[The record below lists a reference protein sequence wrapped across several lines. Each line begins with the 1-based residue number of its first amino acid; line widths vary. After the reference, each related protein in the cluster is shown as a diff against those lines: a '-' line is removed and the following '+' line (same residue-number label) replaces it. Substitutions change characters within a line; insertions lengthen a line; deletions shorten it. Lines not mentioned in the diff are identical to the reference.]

1 MQLMGGIFYLLSKIL
16 FSRGE
21 RARLKQH
28 DPQKWRTWAWICYMI
43 GLVPWVV
50 IFVWGRNWIAASV
63 EASALPSMILGLVVA
78 MRNGDVTRSPKW
90 LRKLTLVFIPV
101 GFFIS
106 LYDFG
111 GITTINQYL
120 EIGIVTGYIMGTYLL
135 AKENAHGYL
144 WLVPMHLS
152 CGYLM
157 WIQSYEWLTLQQILS
172 LAFVGDAYRISRR
185 ERFNRLQA
193 S

>member
-1 MQLMGGIFYLLSKIL
+1 MV
-16 FSRGE
+16 
-21 RARLKQH
+21 
-28 DPQKWRTWAWICYMI
+28 

-50 IFVWGRNWIAASV
+50 IFVWERNWIVASV
-63 EASALPSMILGLVVA
+63 EASALPSMILGLVIA
-78 MRNGDVTRSPKW
+78 RRKGDATRSPKW
-90 LRKLTLVFIPV
+90 LRKLALVFIPI
-101 GFFIS
+101 GFIIS

-111 GITTINQYL
+111 GITTINQCL

-135 AKENAHGYL
+135 AKENSRGYL

-157 WIQSYEWLTLQQILS
+157 WIQSYEWLTLQQALS

-185 ERFNRLQA
+185 ERLNRIQA